1 MKTYCLGF
9 IFQADRLLLIRKN
22 RPEWQRGRYNGVGGH
37 VEEGETPLD
46 AMIRETR
53 EESGFSIPTAH
64 WRPVCAMKFN
74 DCIVYVFSAQWSFWM
89 TPHSPTDE
97 TLQEV
102 DRIFLPPDCLPNLH
116 WLVPMA
122 WNRLTVDTDSPSPL
136 ISFVR

>member
-9 IFQADRLLLIRKN
+9 IFDDERVLLIRKN
-22 RPEWQRGRYNGVGGH
+22 RPEWQRGKFNGIGGH
-37 VEEGETPLD
+37 IEPGEIPLD

-53 EESGFSIPTAH
+53 EESGLVIPATH
-64 WRPVCAMKFN
+64 WMPVCTMQFS
-74 DCIVYVFSAQWSFWM
+74 DYSVYVYAAKAAFAQAESL
-89 TPHSPTDE
+89 TDE
-97 TLQEV
+97 LLCASSREH
-102 DRIFLPPDCLPNLH
+102 LGPDCLPNLH